1 MKRQWMND
9 DYDTYLEPPTE
20 SRYVVCAYCGK
31 WIDMEDAY
39 WDKIDTPYCDEY
51 CCEEAR
57 EGYR

>member
-1 MKRQWMND
+1 MKRQRMND
-9 DYDTYLEPPTE
+9 DYDSYLEPPTE

-57 EGYR
+57 EGY

>member
-1 MKRQWMND
+1 MKRQRMND
-9 DYDTYLEPPTE
+9 DCDSYLEPPTE

-31 WIDMEDAY
+31 WIDMDDAY

-57 EGYR
+57 EGY